1 MAHDAFDKPIK
12 PRTPQQNK
20 AMHVYFTEIADI
32 LNESG
37 ISVQLFLKDFEID
50 YSKEMIKGIW
60 RAIARS
66 KFGKDSTA
74 DLTTKELQEV
84 FEEFNRQVSKHGLH
98 LPFPSAVAD
107 FDEDFLRKNGII

>member
-1 MAHDAFDKPIK
+1 MSKDAFDKEVR

-20 AMHVYFTEIADI
+20 AMHVYFEEVANE

-37 ISVQLFLKDFEID
+37 LSVQAFLKDFEID

-60 RAIARS
+60 RRIALT

-74 DLTTKELQEV
+74 DLTTRELQDV
-84 FEEFNRQVSKHGLH
+84 FEEFNRQLSKHGFH
-98 LPFPSAVAD
+98 IPFPSAIMD
-107 FDEDFLRKNGII
+107 FDEEFLKKNGII

>member
-1 MAHDAFDKPIK
+1 MERDAFNKPIK

-20 AMHVYFTEIADI
+20 AMHVYFEEVADL

-60 RAIARS
+60 RRIAEK
-66 KFGKDSTA
+66 KFGKESTA
-74 DLTTKELQEV
+74 DLTTRELQDI
-84 FEEFNRQVSKHGLH
+84 FEEFNRQVSKHGIH

-107 FDEDFLRKNGII
+107 FDEEFLRKNGII